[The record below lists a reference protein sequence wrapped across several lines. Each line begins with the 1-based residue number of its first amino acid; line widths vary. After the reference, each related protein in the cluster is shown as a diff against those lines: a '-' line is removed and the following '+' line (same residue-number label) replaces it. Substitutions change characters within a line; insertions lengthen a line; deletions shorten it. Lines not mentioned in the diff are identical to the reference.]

1 MSYNDSC
8 MCCGELDLTWLDP
21 ERMQILNLAE
31 LAMLGMGD
39 RNEDSESSEGNSG
52 IFHRSAQRVT
62 VDISQVGHY
71 VVDGEEREAEKLE
84 VVVRPKSLS
93 VIVPESVI
101 S

>member
-1 MSYNDSC
+1 MD
-8 MCCGELDLTWLDP
+8 GALDLTWLDP

-31 LAMLGMGD
+31 LAMLGLGD
-39 RNEDSESSEGNSG
+39 QNENSDLPEDNNNPEGNNG

-71 VVDGEEREAEKLE
+71 VVDGEVREAKTLE

-93 VIVPESVI
+93 VIVPESTL

>member
-1 MSYNDSC
+1 
-8 MCCGELDLTWLDP
+8 
-21 ERMQILNLAE
+21 MQILNLAE

-39 RNEDSESSEGNSG
+39 RNEDSDLAEDNNSPEGNSG

-93 VIVPESVI
+93 VIVPESVV